1 MLLKKI
7 LTLSII
13 ASLIISGLFIIT
25 NQKIKHEPPIKTEV
39 KRSYY
44 DNSPS
49 YRNFISFTNDELQLK
64 EEVVQFK
71 ITFHQDDVVDV
82 SSKMA
87 VLYVDESI
95 TSVYGLLT
103 DGEKP
108 LLVPDCLWYVPER
121 KYLIV
126 TPRFHVSIGKFWLV
140 KLFPNKVGLAENNS
154 GHFEVS
160 AGDSWYLTLAVPTPS
175 ERSYFSFNFT
185 SLNNSM
191 EVIQLTRHGNVGLYT
206 PTYNQFLGKYYA
218 IKLSVLG
225 GGSICDV
232 SKEITVKDG
241 SVFYV
246 WVAGHR
252 KGTMMVYLP
261 NGEEKQF
268 DTKRFMA
275 YSYLGNESG
284 TWKVTV
290 KGWSLYFR
298 MLIVLLFLDI
308 DPHCSAGYEE

>member
-13 ASLIISGLFIIT
+13 ISLAISGFFIFT
-25 NQKIKHEPPIKTEV
+25 NKKINDEPPIKTEV
-39 KRSYY
+39 KKSYY
-44 DNSPS
+44 ENSPR
-49 YRNFISFTNDELQLK
+49 YRNFIQFTNDELQLK

-82 SSKMA
+82 SSKTA
-87 VLYVDESI
+87 VLYADERI
-95 TSVYGLLT
+95 TSVFVLLT
-103 DGEKP
+103 DGQKP
-108 LLVPDCLWYVPER
+108 LLIPDCLWYVPER

-126 TPRFHVSIGKFWLV
+126 TPRLHVSFGKIWLAR
-140 KLFPNKVGLAENNS
+140 LFPDKVGVAENNS
-154 GHFEVS
+154 GHFNVN
-160 AGDSWYLTLAVPTPS
+160 AGDSWYLTLAVPTSS
-175 ERSYFSFNFT
+175 EKSYFSFNFT

-191 EVIQLTRHGNVGLYT
+191 EVIQQTRHGNVGLYT
-206 PTYNQFLGKYYA
+206 PTYNQFSGKYYA

-246 WVAGHR
+246 WAAGHR
-252 KGTMMVYLP
+252 KGSMMVYLP
-261 NGEEKQF
+261 TGEEKQF
-268 DTKRFMA
+268 DTKRFMS
-275 YSYLGNESG
+275 YHYLGNESG

-290 KGWSLYFR
+290 KGWSVFFR

-308 DPHCSAGYEE
+308 DPHCHAGYDK